1 MNQWERL
8 RFACELSQVQIVRL
22 HWKSTGE
29 GLVINQ
35 GGFGNVVFIATL
47 NNSLSVPGS
56 IMPTNLTA
64 TSCDVYFD
72 LGYGWKQPEVN
83 CSSCV
88 PFITAVAHLPYDFP
102 VAALFNSAGLPAE
115 PFSLNVTAPPARH
128 Y

>member
-88 PFITAVAHLPYDFP
+88 PFITAVAHLPYVSP
-102 VAALFNSAGLPAE
+102 VAALFNPAGLPAE